1 MEQTKTLR
9 LSAAVFLLLVIFPKF
24 ARQFKEFMSKEISF
38 KSINALAIPAIFA
51 GISESVISLTDIAI
65 VGNIKENGVEALA
78 AAGLVGSFLT
88 AIIWVVA
95 QTKTAISATVSQH
108 LGANRIYA
116 VKTVVPQ
123 AIAFNFVL
131 SLIILLSTTL
141 FSNLIFKA
149 YNAEGLILDY
159 AVSYYN
165 IRALGFPL
173 TLITFALYGVFRGLQ
188 NTLWAMKCSLVG
200 AFLNVVLDFAF
211 VFGIEGFIPAMHL
224 QGAAYASLIAQF
236 VMFAM
241 AVYYYVTKTP
251 FTFKLRRT
259 LNPAL
264 KPLILMSFNFILR
277 TATLNIA
284 IYMANAYATGYGKE
298 FSAAQSILMN
308 IWLFFSFF
316 IDGYASAGNAMSGK
330 LMGMKN
336 YTGLWRLS
344 KRISTYSM
352 LIALLLAVVCAVFY
366 TPIGL
371 LFNQD
376 PKVIEIFT
384 SVFWIV
390 LIMQPINA
398 LAYIYDGI
406 FKGMGD
412 AKLLRNNLF
421 FATFCG
427 FIPTLLLFDY
437 LDFKLYSVWFAFAVW
452 MACRSFPLMYI
463 FKRDYLHR

>member
-1 MEQTKTLR
+1 MG
-9 LSAAVFLLLVIFPKF
+9 
-24 ARQFKEFMSKEISF
+24 KEISF
-38 KSINALAIPAIFA
+38 KNINALAIPAIFA

-95 QTKTAISATVSQH
+95 QTKTSISATVSQH

-116 VKTVVPQ
+116 VKTLVPQ
-123 AIAFNFVL
+123 AIAFNFIL
-131 SLIILLSTTL
+131 SIAILISTTL

-149 YNAEGLILDY
+149 YNAEGLILEY
-159 AVSYYN
+159 AVDYYN

-200 AFLNVVLDFAF
+200 AFLNVILDFAF
-211 VFGIEGFIPAMHL
+211 VFGIDGFIPAMHL
-224 QGAAYASLIAQF
+224 KGAAYASLIAQF

-241 AVYYYVTKTP
+241 ALYYYLYKTP
-251 FTFKLRRT
+251 FTLKLRKKI
-259 LNPAL
+259 NPSL
-264 KPLILMSFNFILR
+264 KPLIIMSFNFILR

-298 FSAAQSILMN
+298 YIAAQSILMN

-316 IDGYASAGNAMSGK
+316 IDGYASAGNAMAGK
-330 LMGMKN
+330 LVGQNN
-336 YTGLWRLS
+336 YMGLWNLS
-344 KRISTYSM
+344 KRISRYSIIVSVV
-352 LIALLLAVVCAVFY
+352 LILLCAVFY
-366 TPIGL
+366 KPIGL

-376 PKVIEIFT
+376 PEVIHIFT
-384 SVFWIV
+384 TVFWIV
-390 LIMQPINA
+390 LIMQPINT

-463 FKRDYLHR
+463 FKRDYVQR

>member
-1 MEQTKTLR
+1 MG
-9 LSAAVFLLLVIFPKF
+9 
-24 ARQFKEFMSKEISF
+24 KEISF
-38 KSINALAIPAIFA
+38 KNINALAIPAIFA

-95 QTKTAISATVSQH
+95 QTKTSISATVSQH

-116 VKTVVPQ
+116 VKTLVPQ
-123 AIAFNFVL
+123 AIAFNFIL
-131 SLIILLSTTL
+131 SIAILISTTL

-149 YNAEGLILDY
+149 YNAEGLILEY
-159 AVSYYN
+159 AVDYYN

-200 AFLNVVLDFAF
+200 AFLNVILDFAF
-211 VFGIEGFIPAMHL
+211 VFGIDGFIPAMHL
-224 QGAAYASLIAQF
+224 KGAAYASLIAQF

-241 AVYYYVTKTP
+241 ALYYYLYKTP
-251 FTFKLRRT
+251 FTLKLCKKI
-259 LNPAL
+259 NPSL
-264 KPLILMSFNFILR
+264 KPLIIMSFNFILR

-298 FSAAQSILMN
+298 YIAAQSILMN

-316 IDGYASAGNAMSGK
+316 IDGYASAGNAMAGK
-330 LMGMKN
+330 LVGQNN
-336 YTGLWRLS
+336 YMGLWNLS
-344 KRISTYSM
+344 KRISRYSIIVSVV
-352 LIALLLAVVCAVFY
+352 LILLCAVFY
-366 TPIGL
+366 KPIGL

-376 PKVIEIFT
+376 PEVIHVFT
-384 SVFWIV
+384 TVFWIV
-390 LIMQPINA
+390 LIMQPINT

-427 FIPTLLLFDY
+427 FVPTLLLFDY
-437 LDFKLYSVWFAFAVW
+437 LDFKLYSIWFAFAVW

-463 FKRDYLHR
+463 FKRDYVQR

>member
-1 MEQTKTLR
+1 MAT
-9 LSAAVFLLLVIFPKF
+9 FFILVNIP
-24 ARQFKEFMSKEISF
+24 EVCIEITCTMGKEITF
-38 KSINALAIPAIFA
+38 KNINALAIPAIFA

-78 AAGLVGSFLT
+78 AAGLVGSFLS
-88 AIIWVVA
+88 AIIWIVA
-95 QTKTAISATVSQH
+95 QTKTSISATVSQH

-116 VKTVVPQ
+116 VKTLVPQ
-123 AIAFNFVL
+123 AIAFNFTL
-131 SLIILLSTTL
+131 SMLILVSTTL
-141 FSNLIFKA
+141 FSNWIFKA

-211 VFGIEGFIPAMHL
+211 VFGIEGFLPAMHL
-224 QGAAYASLIAQF
+224 KGAAYASLIAQF

-241 AVYYYVTKTP
+241 ALYYYLSKTP
-251 FTFKLRRT
+251 FTLKLRRQI
-259 LNPAL
+259 NPAL
-264 KPLILMSFNFILR
+264 KPLIIMSFNFILR

-298 FSAAQSILMN
+298 YIAAQSILMN

-330 LMGMKN
+330 LMGQQN
-336 YTGLWRLS
+336 YTGLWSLS
-344 KRISTYSM
+344 KRISRYSVIISIL
-352 LIALLLAVVCAVFY
+352 LILLCAVFY
-366 TPIGL
+366 KPIGL

-376 PKVIEIFT
+376 PEVIHVFT

-390 LIMQPINA
+390 LIMQPINS

-452 MACRSFPLMYI
+452 MLCRSFPLMYI
-463 FKRDYLHR
+463 FKRDYVNQ